1 MRYKLDLVGVQ
12 GVSRDKGDNV
22 RAEEYIYIYIFCEK
36 EVKIN
41 NWKQNFYTTE

>member
-22 RAEEYIYIYIFCEK
+22 RAEEYIFFCEK

-41 NWKQNFYTTE
+41 NWKHNFYTTE